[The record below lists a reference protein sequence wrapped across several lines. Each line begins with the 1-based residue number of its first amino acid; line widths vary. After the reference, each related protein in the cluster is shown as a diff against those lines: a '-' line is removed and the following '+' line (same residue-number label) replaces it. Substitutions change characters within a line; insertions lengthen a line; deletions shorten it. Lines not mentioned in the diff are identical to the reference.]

1 MVQDDLEMAQAET
14 GDLRLKMEA
23 AVIELGISQ
32 AWTWEAVDEAKMSTS
47 RANAAVAALET

>member
-32 AWTWEAVDEAKMSTS
+32 AWTWEAVDEANMSTS
-47 RANAAVAALET
+47 RANAEVAALET